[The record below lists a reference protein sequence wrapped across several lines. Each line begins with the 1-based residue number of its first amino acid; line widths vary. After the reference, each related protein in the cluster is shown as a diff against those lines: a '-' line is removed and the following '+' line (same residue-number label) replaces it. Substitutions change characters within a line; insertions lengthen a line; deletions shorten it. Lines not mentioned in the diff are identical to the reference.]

1 MNNLYMIRYIVLTK
15 CWKQYSQDR
24 PTFDDLVT
32 MMDRKLQSNAGYL
45 ELGMILIPEE
55 GQIFH
60 KISGYFE
67 LGMIIVSYD
76 GKQLLY

>member
-55 GQIFH
+55 G
-60 KISGYFE
+60 
-67 LGMIIVSYD
+67 
-76 GKQLLY
+76 